1 MLCLLCVLVASQ
13 VNASSIMMAA
23 ASLSSVY
30 VCLFNIVQASS
41 YVEPE

>member
-1 MLCLLCVLVASQ
+1 MLCLLCVLVASR

-23 ASLSSVY
+23 ASLSSLY
-30 VCLFNIVQASS
+30 AIVQASS